1 MPTTDTVQDLV
12 EYSRLLYERNL
23 VHAEGGN
30 TSVRIDDKVWIT
42 QTGAVLG
49 RLSEEDLT
57 QMNINGEV
65 IQGGKPSKEWPMHL
79 AIYNARPDV
88 GAVIHIHPTYS
99 IAYSTLLT
107 GPSLDA
113 LPAYTSAIYRRVGR
127 IPMTDYYPVGSA
139 ELHHAVSK
147 LAPFFNAVLLRQHGV
162 TVASMNLSKGMG
174 MIEEIEQC
182 CHIALLTNGN
192 GIPITD
198 KEKAAIDKIQG
209 RTWPESIT

>member
-1 MPTTDTVQDLV
+1 
-12 EYSRLLYERNL
+12 
-23 VHAEGGN
+23 
-30 TSVRIDDKVWIT
+30 
-42 QTGAVLG
+42 
-49 RLSEEDLT
+49 
-57 QMNINGEV
+57 
-65 IQGGKPSKEWPMHL
+65 
-79 AIYNARPDV
+79 
-88 GAVIHIHPTYS
+88 
-99 IAYSTLLT
+99 
-107 GPSLDA
+107 
-113 LPAYTSAIYRRVGR
+113 
-127 IPMTDYYPVGSA
+127 MTDYYPVGSA